1 MCLMDFDYKKLSHM
15 FALLAVL
22 FAFFLIIIYPAL
34 SLMDAFPTVS
44 VSEVEITES
53 VLIFSSIIT
62 VMIFIITPLIWY
74 LLVNGFNFKQI
85 LTAMKIKFERIDEA
99 FLWGVISAI
108 VMFLIVM
115 ALGYLLYYL
124 GVDSENLSNIE
135 DLAGNISIF
144 SMVFII
150 VVQSI
155 SEEIF
160 FRGFLLEK
168 IESFAGSIIAIF
180 TTAVLFGLAH
190 MAYGKVYP
198 VIMPMMMGIILGY
211 VVIRTKNLY
220 AAIIGHMLF
229 NFAAFI
235 FYLSSKSLGF

>member
-1 MCLMDFDYKKLSHM
+1 MDFDYKKLSHM

-34 SLMDAFPTVS
+34 SPMDAFPTVS

>member
-1 MCLMDFDYKKLSHM
+1 MDFDYKKLSHM
-15 FALLAVL
+15 FALLVVL

-44 VSEVEITES
+44 VSEIEITES

-235 FYLSSKSLGF
+235 FYLFSKSLGF

>member
-1 MCLMDFDYKKLSHM
+1 MDFNYKKFSHI
-15 FALLAVL
+15 FALLFVL

-34 SLMDAFPTVS
+34 SLMGVFPTVA

-53 VLIFSSIIT
+53 VLIFSSIVT

-85 LTAMKIKFERIDEA
+85 LTAMKMKFERIDEA
-99 FLWGVISAI
+99 FLWGVVSAM

-168 IESFAGSIIAIF
+168 IESFAGSMIAIF

-190 MAYGKVYP
+190 MTYGKVYP
-198 VIMPMMMGIILGY
+198 VIMPIMMGIILGY

-235 FYLSSKSLGF
+235 FYLFSKSLGF